1 MKYYAVNFVDGHM
14 QVVGADNLPP
24 QITHPMFLSRE
35 TAPGIQEIHV
45 APEHRWWYVTYLHAD
60 PDSGK
65 LIPYGKIHIN
75 LDTVTFIK
83 ET

>member
-1 MKYYAVNFVDGHM
+1 MKYYAVNFIDGHM
-14 QVVGADNLPP
+14 QVVGADDLPP
-24 QITHPMFLSRE
+24 QIVTPMYE
-35 TAPGIQEIHV
+35 AQVGQEGIKIRPV
-45 APEHRWWYVTYLHAD
+45 REHRWWYVTYLHAD

-75 LDTVTFIK
+75 LDAITFIK

>member
-1 MKYYAVNFVDGHM
+1 MYEA
-14 QVVGADNLPP
+14 QVG
-24 QITHPMFLSRE
+24 QE
-35 TAPGIQEIHV
+35 GIKIRPV
-45 APEHRWWYVTYLHAD
+45 REHRWWYVTCLHAD

-75 LDTVTFIK
+75 LDAITFIK

>member
-24 QITHPMFLSRE
+24 QITHPMFLARE